1 MRHADAKTSTTK
13 TDLNEPPPPLPP
25 RRRLSPTIIWLALL
39 GFLALG
45 VLAPSTMLNTPRST
59 VPCPSACA
67 ALDKATAGQVICDL
81 GEGSNYS
88 WDWGNNICEGIMPL
102 CVLRPAGAAD
112 VAATVKAARKA
123 SLPLSYRS
131 GGHSYTCNS
140 IKPGSLHL
148 DLRSL
153 DEVSISPNGEEL
165 SFGSG
170 LNMRQ
175 LLDRL
180 PTGKMIV
187 HGQCPTVGAGGLFL
201 HGGLHTT
208 LTAKYGR
215 GNDTVTAMEVV
226 TADGAVLELSDAS
239 TAGPQQQLWRA
250 MRQAGSSF
258 GIATRLTVR
267 MIDDLAPGTP
277 TDGGDFFPS
286 IRVPRAEMLA
296 LLRNG
301 STESG
306 MLNYIFVN
314 GVDFLIAAA
323 STDFRRNAAWLG
335 SSVLGRPLTW
345 SEWGKAYFVHLWEQP
360 VSDHAGADDRF
371 GKSGAVPYV
380 FSTQEAYA
388 DISFV
393 MPMACYVDER
403 MQELLAALPDERDPH
418 TDLGCYLQVTTT
430 YTPPGEAPKAF
441 VDYNCPYDS
450 AWYRRRQRAL
460 NAQVMALCPTGMLR
474 YYNTPAEFLTARDYF
489 PNYDELA
496 TIKSV
501 WDPSE
506 VFRTYQ
512 GIRPIGKT
520 PDAYEFNRS
529 SYVRRRSLADWAG
542 EVGWDAMTSFILR

>member
-1 MRHADAKTSTTK
+1 MSKASKPDP
-13 TDLNEPPPPLPP
+13 NEPPPTP
-25 RRRLSPTIIWLALL
+25 RQSSGPRIAWLLLL

-45 VLAPSTMLNTPRST
+45 VLTPSPMLSAPRAPA
-59 VPCPSACA
+59 PCPSACA
-67 ALDKATAGQVICDL
+67 SLRDQVTGQVICDL

-88 WDWGNNICEGIMPL
+88 FDWGNKICEGIMPL
-102 CVLRPAGAAD
+102 CVLRPTGAAD
-112 VAATVKAARKA
+112 VAAAVKAARKA

-140 IKPGSLHL
+140 IKPGSIHL

-153 DEVSISPNGEEL
+153 SSASVSPSGEEL
-165 SFGSG
+165 TFGSG
-170 LNMRQ
+170 LNMVQ

-180 PTGKMIV
+180 PKGKMIV

-208 LTAKYGR
+208 LTIKYGR

-226 TADGAVLELSDAS
+226 TANGTVLRLSDAS
-239 TAGPQQQLWRA
+239 PAGPQQQLWRA

-258 GIATRLTVR
+258 GIATQITVK

-286 IRVPRAEMLA
+286 IRVPRTEMLS
-296 LLRNG
+296 LLRNA
-301 STESG
+301 STDGG

-323 STDFRRNAAWLG
+323 STDFRKNAEWLG
-335 SSVLGRPLTW
+335 TSVLGRPLTW
-345 SEWGKAYFVHLWEQP
+345 SEWAKAYFVHLWEQP
-360 VSDHAGADDRF
+360 VSDHAGADKRF

-388 DISFV
+388 DISFI
-393 MPMACYVDER
+393 MPMSCYVDAR
-403 MQELLAALPDERDPH
+403 MQRLLAALPDERDPH

-430 YTPPGEAPKAF
+430 YTAPGEAPKAF

-450 AWYRRRQRAL
+450 AWYRQRQRTL

-496 TIKSV
+496 AIKSV

-506 VFRTYQ
+506 AFRTYQ
-512 GIRPIGKT
+512 GIRPTGKT
-520 PDAYEFNRS
+520 PDHYEFNRS
-529 SYVRRRSLADWAG
+529 SFVRHRSLADWAG
-542 EVGWDAMTSFILR
+542 EVGWDAMARVILR